1 MVDTTLLCP
10 DRDSGGWS
18 VVRGPEE
25 ARPSF
30 WRELREGVGLVWSSP
45 ILRATAAATGF
56 WNLFDG
62 ARWAVLIL
70 FLTRTVELGA
80 GTVGANFTLGAVG
93 YVLGS
98 LFPERVARRIG
109 LGRAILLG
117 IVLAVPGEL
126 LTALAAGPPLM
137 AAAIAGAGFF
147 LTDLIIPTY
156 DVNQF
161 SLRQAVRPSPR
172 CACRD
177 GSARRCAR

>member
-1 MVDTTLLCP
+1 M
-10 DRDSGGWS
+10 
-18 VVRGPEE
+18 
-25 ARPSF
+25 
-30 WRELREGVGLVWSSP
+30 
-45 ILRATAAATGF
+45 
-56 WNLFDG
+56 
-62 ARWAVLIL
+62 LIL

-80 GTVGANFTLGAVG
+80 GTGGANFTLSAVG

-161 SLRQAVRPSPR
+161 SLRQAVTPLRLQGRVSATMRTLIRGLVPVGALAGGVLAERIGLRGVMILSALGGPLAFLAIWFSPVR
-172 CACRD
+172 GLVAPPERMGEGD
-177 GSARRCAR
+177 GVIG